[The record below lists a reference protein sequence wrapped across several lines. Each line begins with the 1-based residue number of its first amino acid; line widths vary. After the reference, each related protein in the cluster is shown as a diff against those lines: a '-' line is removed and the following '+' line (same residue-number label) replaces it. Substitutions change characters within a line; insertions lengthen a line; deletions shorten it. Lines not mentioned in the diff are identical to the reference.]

1 MGLFDS
7 GDTVK
12 KFEYLESERK
22 KLWAELRTAQEEL
35 KATLPAIKTLQEEV
49 KSKTS
54 DYEEST
60 KQSASAASEALEKI
74 QPLETQVNNIHA
86 EVLKQK
92 KEADEAV
99 SELGAIATQAA
110 QARAK
115 LATFEETLEGVS
127 ARKVEV
133 DQTIS
138 ELDSQGL
145 QLKSKLVDADKN
157 TEALSDLFTKSDSF
171 SSKIGATHTKVV
183 KQGQEVADLHDEV
196 FGYISTDGETK
207 EETQVPGLKAELD
220 STYSGLKSDIQNL
233 NSTLEDI
240 QSEQKVAFESFKKG
254 KEKEF
259 SEVSDRIR
267 SLLPDA
273 MTAGLSS
280 AYETKR
286 ESEEDAGAEAVKM
299 FGKSIRN
306 LTLVSLIPAV
316 VSLYSFL
323 VEQKSLDQ
331 VIVNIPQVLM
341 AILPIYVPLLWFAIS
356 ASKRIKLAKRL
367 TEEYAHKEVLSKTFE
382 GLYTQV
388 DELPDDETSNELRI
402 KLLTNMVSVT
412 SENPGRLISD
422 YNSSDNPIFDR
433 LSRRSHEVSDSMT
446 VRKNPIVSP
455 AAEIQSVNSSDDVD

>member
-7 GDTVK
+7 GDTAK
-12 KFEYLESERK
+12 KIDYLESERK
-22 KLWAELRTAQEEL
+22 KLWEDLRSAQEEL
-35 KATLPAIKTLQEEV
+35 KAVMPRVGILEEAV
-49 KSKTS
+49 KNKTS
-54 DYEEST
+54 DYEESA
-60 KQSASAASEALEKI
+60 KQSASASRDILNKLRPIEVQAKDIHSVLLE
-74 QPLETQVNNIHA
+74 
-86 EVLKQK
+86 QK
-92 KEADEAV
+92 SEADESV
-99 SELGAIATQAA
+99 SELGAVATEAA
-110 QARAK
+110 QARTK
-115 LATFEETLEGVS
+115 LAAFEQTLEGVTE
-127 ARKVEV
+127 RKVEI
-133 DQTIS
+133 DNTIAD
-138 ELDSQGL
+138 LDAQAL
-145 QLKSKLVDADKN
+145 QLKSKMAEADKSN
-157 TEALSDLFTKSDSF
+157 EALSELVSKSDSF

-183 KQGQEVADLHDEV
+183 KQGKEVADLHDEV
-196 FGYISTDGETK
+196 FGYVSVDDATGD
-207 EETQVPGLKAELD
+207 ETQVSGLKAELD
-220 STYSGLKSDIQNL
+220 STYSGLKSDIENL
-233 NSTLEDI
+233 DSTLQGI
-240 QSEQKVAFESFKKG
+240 QSGQKAAFETFKKG

-286 ESEEDAGAEAVKM
+286 ESEEEAGKEAVIL

-306 LTLVSLIPAV
+306 LTLVSLIPV
-316 VSLYSFL
+316 IVSLYSFF
-323 VEQKSLDQ
+323 VEKRTLDQ

-402 KLLTNMVSVT
+402 KLLNNMVSVT

-422 YNSSDNPIFDR
+422 YNTSDNPVVDR
-433 LSRRSHEVSDSMT
+433 LSKKDSKVSGFNTGRKSSPTITGAKAHQDIDS
-446 VRKNPIVSP
+446 
-455 AAEIQSVNSSDDVD
+455 ED